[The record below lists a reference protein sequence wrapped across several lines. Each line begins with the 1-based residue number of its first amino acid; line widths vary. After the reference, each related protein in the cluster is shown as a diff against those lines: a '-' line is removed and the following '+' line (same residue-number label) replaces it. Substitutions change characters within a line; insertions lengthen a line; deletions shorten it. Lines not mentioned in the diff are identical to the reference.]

1 MAKTTNKPQAPAAPA
16 KKAEE
21 KPVSKIPQAVIA
33 KVLEAVAIAQPH
45 AEFVYVNAKGE
56 YHLHPRKGF
65 LKVDAESGEVVDIS
79 ERKVRPM
86 RVSNYQPTAAEKTE
100 VEGEGEAD
108 DEGGEG
114 AGVIDDGKE
123 F

>member
-1 MAKTTNKPQAPAAPA
+1 MAKTNKPQAPAAPV

-21 KPVSKIPQAVIA
+21 KSVSKIPQAVIA

-86 RVSNYQPTAAEKTE
+86 RVSNYQPTATEKPEAENA
-100 VEGEGEAD
+100 GEGE

-114 AGVIDDGKE
+114 SEVIDDGKE